1 VIYQELASDNS
12 AVASFWRF
20 ALEPQDPSPVDH
32 SIPPDGTVSIAWI
45 PRFGV
50 LSMVGPR
57 MESLRIQ
64 AHAGVDYFGVRFRPG
79 AAGSVL
85 SLKIANFRDRIVP
98 FAEAAPDKA
107 ARLAADLRQA
117 PADLAGIVA
126 VFATHMDE
134 WQRSAVN
141 EPDLVVRQLVDHLLN
156 SQPEEVSRIADFAT
170 SSGLSYRQLLR
181 RFNDA
186 VGLTPKEFARLRRV
200 RIACIQALEATNGL
214 RWADVSADSG
224 FADQAHLSREF
235 SRTFG
240 WPPTLVIEYL
250 RRIEHVGVQKI

>member
-1 VIYQELASDNS
+1 VIYQELASDNP

-45 PRFGV
+45 PRYGV

-64 AHAGVDYFGVRFRPG
+64 AHAGVEYFGVRFWPG
-79 AAGSVL
+79 AAGPVL
-85 SLKIANFRDRIVP
+85 GLRIAELRDRLQP
-98 FAEAAPDKA
+98 LAEAAPDKA
-107 ARLAADLRQA
+107 AQLIAGLRTVSEL
-117 PADLAGIVA
+117 PGIAG
-126 VFATHMDE
+126 VFASNIAD
-134 WQRSAVN
+134 WQRSTDIA
-141 EPDLVVRQLVDHLLN
+141 PDPMVRQLVECILH
-156 SQPEEVSRIADFAT
+156 SEPEGAIGIADFAR
-170 SSGLSYRQLLR
+170 SAGISYRQLLR

-200 RIACIQALEATNGL
+200 RTACIQALEAAKGL
-214 RWADVSADSG
+214 RWADVSAGSG

-235 SRTFG
+235 SRAFG
-240 WPPTLVIEYL
+240 WPPSLVVEYL
-250 RRIEHVGVQKI
+250 RRIEHVDVQRI